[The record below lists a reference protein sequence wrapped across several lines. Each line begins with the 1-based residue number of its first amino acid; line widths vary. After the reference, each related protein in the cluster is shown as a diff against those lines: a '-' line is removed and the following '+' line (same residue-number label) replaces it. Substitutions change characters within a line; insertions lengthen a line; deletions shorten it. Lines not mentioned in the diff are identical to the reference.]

1 MIRILVT
8 LYHIA
13 IALLAVG
20 LLLALFIVVSY
31 VLSDALLWYFFEI
44 DMLEWVSDFSG
55 LDISGFFGDLFG
67 ESEPSQEK
75 ELQLLSQ

>member
-1 MIRILVT
+1 MIRMLVT

-20 LLLALFIVVSY
+20 LLLALFITVSY

-44 DMLEWVSDFSG
+44 DMLEWVSDVSG

-67 ESEPSQEK
+67 ESEPSQEE
-75 ELQLLSQ
+75 ELQFLSQ

>member
-20 LLLALFIVVSY
+20 LLLALFIVVTY

-44 DMLEWVSDFSG
+44 DINVVFQHADHDWVI
-55 LDISGFFGDLFG
+55 LRGFRDVIG
-67 ESEPSQEK
+67 SHR
-75 ELQLLSQ
+75 

>member
-20 LLLALFIVVSY
+20 LLLALFIVVTY

-44 DMLEWVSDFSG
+44 DMLEWASDVSG

-67 ESEPSQEK
+67 ESEPSQEE
-75 ELQLLSQ
+75 ELQFLSQ

>member
-1 MIRILVT
+1 MIRMLVT

-20 LLLALFIVVSY
+20 LLLALFIVVTY

-44 DMLEWVSDFSG
+44 DMLEWVSDVSG

-75 ELQLLSQ
+75 ELQFLSQ